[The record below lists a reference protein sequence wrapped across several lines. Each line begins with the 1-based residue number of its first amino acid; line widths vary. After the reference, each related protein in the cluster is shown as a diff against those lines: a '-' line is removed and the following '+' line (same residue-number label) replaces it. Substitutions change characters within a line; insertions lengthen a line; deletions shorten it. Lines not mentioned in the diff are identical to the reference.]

1 MHRTAQ
7 LNGRCQC
14 DTDSPFGLPPR
25 TLTTLQR
32 SLQVWRQSRLRYVPR
47 ALVYP
52 RCVGVAMMGR
62 FWRPW
67 RDKAGSSLIEYAFL
81 IAITIAL
88 IIIGVAVAG
97 LWVSGIWAH
106 LRNILG

>member
-1 MHRTAQ
+1 M
-7 LNGRCQC
+7 
-14 DTDSPFGLPPR
+14 LPAVLVAHFNHIAKKVTGVAPIAPAAR
-25 TLTTLQR
+25 
-32 SLQVWRQSRLRYVPR
+32 PR
-47 ALVYP
+47 ALVYVW
-52 RCVGVAMMGR
+52 CAGVAMMGR

-97 LWVSGIWAH
+97 LWASGIWAY
-106 LRNILG
+106 LRNILA